1 MGKDGVFLVVVV
13 EGQRSKVKGERS
25 KVKVGKGS
33 GFPYCRYLERD
44 NGGKRTEGL
53 GFLSSE
59 CFFGIEF

>member
-1 MGKDGVFLVVVV
+1 MPKN
-13 EGQRSKVKGERS
+13 STIVKQIFMDVR
-25 KVKVGKGS
+25 GS